1 MGVMVRRLLVVF
13 AALMSFALVPV
24 GALAQAE
31 GCSNETVRQ
40 EQGSVLPDC
49 RAYEMVSPPAK
60 NGADVMGVPDR
71 TRASRDGNAVQFA
84 SLIGFGDVQGTG
96 IATEYMGVRDGS
108 PGTWGWSVHAITPLA
123 TEPLSSVDTV
133 FGLEPRYMGEFSSDL
148 SKGVFLSK
156 TMLTSEDPNVAGV
169 VNLFLRHDLRVRGPG
184 SYSLLTACPGCSGP
198 LTATPADQPAVAGAS
213 SDFSHVIFE
222 STQDL
227 TADAV
232 GLDPNVVK
240 LYEWANGVVRLA
252 GILPDDECGG
262 ATPPCP
268 APTSQAAEGALENAF
283 VAPHQPHFM
292 PNTISQDGRRIF
304 FTVESSTGSVTG
316 GQLYMRVADATPDAL
331 TVHINAPEGV
341 GPSLTPVP
349 ARYWMATPDGSQV
362 FFSTKEKLIPEDTSD
377 ANLSQLYRYSV
388 DAPPGQH
395 LTLVSPDLQD
405 GLGADIQGVLG
416 ASDDGSYVYFVSSQ
430 QIVSGEQ
437 SDYYYGIYVWHDGVV
452 HSVTRIRPEEAEPI
466 TGSRGWLF
474 QTKDSRV
481 TPDGKRMI
489 FATRGTPASPHV
501 GLNDTCVDE
510 GGNPNSPCKEIYLYD
525 ATANGGAGS
534 LTCASCPN
542 PVDGPAHS
550 DATFYQRFGRGATG
564 LTAHLSH
571 PLSDDGRYVFFET
584 GERLVS
590 EDVDGTTSDVYEF
603 DAQAGK
609 ARLISS
615 GKGGSFGAYFLD
627 ASADGRD
634 VFFITRDRLN
644 GWDVDS
650 QVDLYDARIGGG
662 FPDPAG
668 QPITCGA
675 DTCHGAP
682 TNNPAF
688 APLSSIGFSGDGNL
702 KPVLKNVAHRSLTR
716 ARKLKKALKKC
727 KTKRKK
733 SQRKKCEL
741 SAKKSFGRTK

>member
-1 MGVMVRRLLVVF
+1 VLGSRMRVCVCLGLVIGVLASASPVVEALPDVRR
-13 AALMSFALVPV
+13 
-24 GALAQAE
+24 
-31 GCSNETVRQ
+31 
-40 EQGSVLPDC
+40 
-49 RAYEMVSPPAK
+49 YEMVSPAVK
-60 NGADVMGVPDR
+60 NGADIMGVPDR

-96 IATEYMGVRDGS
+96 IATEYMGVRDGR
-108 PGTWGWSVHAITPLA
+108 PGTSGWSVHALTPLA
-123 TEPLSSVDTV
+123 GEPLSAVDAV

-156 TMLTSEDPNVAGV
+156 ARLTSEDPNVAEV
-169 VNLFLRHDLRVRGPG
+169 VNLYLRDDLRAKGPG
-184 SYSLLTACPGCSGP
+184 SYALLTACPGCSGP
-198 LTATPADQPAVAGAS
+198 LSATSADQPALAGAS

-227 TADAV
+227 TADAL

-240 LYEWANGVVRLA
+240 LYEWVNGAVRLA

-304 FTVESSTGSVTG
+304 FTVENSGGSVTG
-316 GQLYMRVADATPDAL
+316 GQLYMRVADATPEAL
-331 TVHINAPEGV
+331 TVRINAPEGV
-341 GPSLTPVP
+341 GPSPTPVP
-349 ARYWMATPDGSQV
+349 ARFWTATPDGSQV

-395 LTLVSPDLQD
+395 LTLVSPDLED
-405 GLGADIQGVLG
+405 GVGADIQGVLG
-416 ASDDGSYVYFVSSQ
+416 ASDDGSYVYFVSAQS
-430 QIVSGEQ
+430 IVSGEP
-437 SDYYYGIYVWHDGVV
+437 SDGYGLLYVWHDGVV
-452 HSVTRIRPEEAEPI
+452 HFITRIRPEEAEPI

-489 FATRGTPASPHV
+489 FATRGTPTSPHV

-550 DATFYQRFGRGATG
+550 DATFYKRVGRGATG
-564 LTAHLSH
+564 LSAHLSH

-584 GERLVS
+584 GERLAP
-590 EDVDGTTSDVYEF
+590 EDMDGTTSDVYEF
-603 DAQAGK
+603 DTQAGK

-627 ASADGRD
+627 AGTDGRD
-634 VFFITRDRLN
+634 AFFITRDRLN
-644 GWDVDS
+644 GWDVDN
-650 QVDLYDARIGGG
+650 QVDLYDARLGGG
-662 FPDPAG
+662 FPDPPSAR
-668 QPITCGA
+668 PTC
-675 DTCHGAP
+675 
-682 TNNPAF
+682 
-688 APLSSIGFSGDGNL
+688 SGDDCRAA
-702 KPVLKNVAHRSLTR
+702 VLPTVAFGARGSSLVAQHGTKAKHGKRRCGRHRVR
-716 ARKLKKALKKC
+716 RRVHGKVRCVKRHRHKAR
-727 KTKRKK
+727 
-733 SQRKKCEL
+733 Q
-741 SAKKSFGRTK
+741 SAHAKEDR